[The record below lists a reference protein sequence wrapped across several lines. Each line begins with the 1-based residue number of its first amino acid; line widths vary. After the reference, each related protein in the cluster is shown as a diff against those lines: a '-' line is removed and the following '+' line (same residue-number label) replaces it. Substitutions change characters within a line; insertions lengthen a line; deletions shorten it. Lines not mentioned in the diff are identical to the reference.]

1 MPQMKTIQFPGSDDV
16 YEVVDEGARES
27 VKAQQE
33 ALGNKLDAN
42 KLPDAVDDALAKAK
56 ASGEFKGDKGDDGEA
71 GFSPGVS
78 VTAIAGGHRV
88 TITDA
93 SGEKSFDVLDGKDG
107 ASGDEGGSGEDGA
120 TFYPNVSAD
129 GTLSWTNDKGLSNPA
144 SVNIT
149 GAKGDPGDPGV
160 YIGSEAP
167 TDDSVNV
174 WIDPDGE
181 PSGYE
186 EWEFTMTDGS
196 VIKKRVVLV

>member
-33 ALGNKLDAN
+33 ALDNKLDAN

-56 ASGEFKGDKGDDGEA
+56 ASGEFKGD
-71 GFSPGVS
+71 
-78 VTAIAGGHRV
+78 
-88 TITDA
+88 
-93 SGEKSFDVLDGKDG
+93 DG
-107 ASGDEGGSGEDGA
+107 APGE
-120 TFYPNVSAD
+120 
-129 GTLSWTNDKGLSNPA
+129 
-144 SVNIT
+144 
-149 GAKGDPGDPGV
+149 PGDPGV
-160 YIGSEAP
+160 YYGSEAP

-186 EWEFTMTDGS
+186 EWEFTLTDGTT
-196 VIKKRVVLV
+196 VKKRVVLV